1 MSYVPSTCAERGQM
15 LAALGMNG
23 AEELFAEIPQ
33 ALRLGRKLNLP
44 AGQSEM
50 EVRAAMEAMAARN
63 RVFPVC
69 FRGAGAYRHH
79 IPSVVRHI
87 ISRGEFTT
95 AYTPYQAEMSQGVLQ
110 AIFEY
115 QTMICEL
122 TGMDASNASVYDGA
136 TAASEAIAMCVDNR
150 KRRAVI
156 SGAFHPHT
164 IAVAQ
169 TWCHAAGVELVV
181 VPAKDGRTDVAALS
195 AAATNGT
202 ACVLLQ
208 HPNFFGQLEDV
219 SAIEAAAHGAGAKFV
234 MSCNPISLGTLKSP
248 GQWGA
253 DIAIGE
259 GQPLG
264 NALNFGGPYLGFMAC
279 REALQRKLPG
289 RIVGQTTDHEGTR
302 GYVLTLQA
310 REQHI
315 RREKASSNI
324 CSNQALNALAAAVYL
339 AAVGPRGLADA
350 ATLCAQRAKDA
361 CARIAAISGM
371 RLRFAGP
378 FFHEF
383 VIDSDIAP
391 ERIERALADGGILSG
406 LPLGFLGAEYKNS
419 MLYCCTERNTAE
431 DIDRLVAVLKEV
443 R

>member
-1 MSYVPSTCAERGQM
+1 MSYVPHTPAEEQAM
-15 LAALGMNG
+15 LATLGFQG
-23 AEELFAEIPQ
+23 TEELFADVPAS
-33 ALRLGRKLNLP
+33 ALLGRPLALP
-44 AGQSEM
+44 GGLPEL
-50 EVRAAMEAMAARN
+50 EVRAAMESMAARN
-63 RVFPVC
+63 RVFPTC

-79 IPSVVRHI
+79 IPAAVGRIVGRS
-87 ISRGEFTT
+87 EFVT

-136 TAASEAIAMCVDNR
+136 TAASEAIAMCVDAKR
-150 KRRAVI
+150 RRAVM

-164 IAVAQ
+164 IAVAA
-169 TWCHAAGVELVV
+169 TWCRTAGVELVI
-181 VPAKDGRTDVAALS
+181 VPARGGVTDPEALAGAIDAS
-195 AAATNGT
+195 T
-202 ACVLLQ
+202 ACVLVQ
-208 HPNFFGQLEDV
+208 QPNFFGQLEDV
-219 SAIEAAAHGAGAKFV
+219 AAIEPLAHGQGAKLV
-234 MSCNPISLGTLKSP
+234 LSCNPISLGALKSP
-248 GQWGA
+248 GEWGA

-264 NALNFGGPYLGFMAC
+264 TPIGYGGPYLGFMAC

-289 RIVGQTTDHEGTR
+289 RIVGQTTDGEGNR
-302 GYVLTLQA
+302 GFVLTLQA

-339 AAVGPRGLADA
+339 AAMGPRGLGDA
-350 ATLCAQRAKDA
+350 AMLCTQRAHEA
-361 CARIAAISGM
+361 AERIAVLPGM
-371 RLRFAGP
+371 RLRFTGP

-391 ERIERALADGGILSG
+391 ECIEQALADQGILSG
-406 LPLGFLGAEYKNS
+406 LPLGFLGQEYAHS
-419 MLYCCTERNTAE
+419 TLYCCTERNTTA
-431 DIDRLVAVLKEV
+431 DLDRLVEALKEV